1 MTRAGPPRSKRV
13 PRPLGCYTGFRI
25 FGTISLHFADHADDL
40 AVAVLDRDFRED
52 GEVEAEL
59 AGELGER
66 RTKRTRVAV
75 LRLERDCEPVRRR
88 GGDEPLGAALRNPA
102 GERAHQRRGGR
113 ALAA

>member
-25 FGTISLHFADHADDL
+25 FGTVSLHFADRADHL

-59 AGELGER
+59 AGGLGER
-66 RTKRTRVAV
+66 RTGRPRGSGPPPQRA
-75 LRLERDCEPVRRR
+75 CEPARPRR
-88 GGDEPLGAALRNPA
+88 GGGSPAAAPRHPP
-102 GERAHQRRGGR
+102 RGGAPPPR
-113 ALAA
+113 GGPALPA